1 MSVRRRFDTQQG
13 IVLNGDSL
21 GMADV
26 VAVLLLLLLGQ
37 CFLTFDDFSRDA
49 LATLFFRTRHAWLMT
64 MCVERRAAL

>member
-26 VAVLLLLLLGQ
+26 VAVLLLPLLGQ

-49 LATLFFRTRHAWLMT
+49 LVTLSFRTRHAWLMT
-64 MCVERRAAL
+64 KCVERRAAL